1 MGADG
6 QGGIVVRE
14 ATPAD
19 LAAVTGIYADEVANG
34 SASFE
39 VQPPDLAEMTARFEA
54 IRAGGYPWI
63 VAERDG
69 DVLGYAYAGAYH
81 KRAAYRFTVEDSVYV
96 ARAGRGMGVGRAL
109 LGALIGRCEEA
120 GLSPD
125 DRNHLALAKQRCLDR
140 PAPGAGLRNLGGTAG
155 RGLQAGRLARH
166 HHHAARPGRRRADP
180 AASGTLNRPVGRCQA
195 LTSRRPLSS
204 TRSTRDRS
212 WPRLRTCP
220 VAATTA

>member
-120 GLSPD
+120 GFRQMIAIISRSQSSDASIGLHRALGFGISGELPD
-125 DRNHLALAKQRCLDR
+125 VGYKQGAWRGITIMQRALGE
-140 PAPGAGLRNLGGTAG
+140 GARTPPP
-155 RGLQAGRLARH
+155 
-166 HHHAARPGRRRADP
+166 PGR
-180 AASGTLNRPVGRCQA
+180 
-195 LTSRRPLSS
+195 
-204 TRSTRDRS
+204 
-212 WPRLRTCP
+212 
-220 VAATTA
+220 